1 MMPASMLTAMVFLCL
16 SIVGSTLIWPLNR
29 RIADS
34 GSRPLAYGFWI
45 SATGAAIALIVSI
58 ATGQDLGNP
67 RVWLVGAVMGVA
79 FAFGY
84 CFALQRCVA
93 IGPLGPSAAVNNMGL
108 LWPVVI
114 GAVWLD
120 PHPLGAPSWIGL
132 AAVAA
137 SFVLFGAATGGGGS
151 AKRLSMAWGFWALAT
166 WVASGVSMSAQYV
179 GSLRAPESPV
189 PLVGACLATSAVLL
203 LPFAIQR
210 KALLPTRIELTAG
223 LANGIFQVA
232 GVTFTLLALRSLPVE
247 VVYPFAIG
255 VPLIAT
261 LLLAGSST
269 ATRSRR
275 WAGRRAAWD
284 SWGSCCCRCAEPGRL
299 RASSR

>member
-1 MMPASMLTAMVFLCL
+1 MMPASMIIAMTFLGL
-16 SIVGSTLIWPLNR
+16 SIVGSTLMWPLNR
-29 RIADS
+29 RVADS

-45 SATGAAIALIVSI
+45 SATGAAVALVASL

-67 RVWLVGAVMGVA
+67 RVWLVGAVMGAA

-132 AAVAA
+132 AAVAV
-137 SFVLFGAATGGGGS
+137 SFVLFGAGSGGGDS
-151 AKRLSMAWGFWALAT
+151 AKRLSMEWGFWALAT
-166 WVASGVSMSAQYV
+166 WVASGVSMSAQLV
-179 GSLRAPESPV
+179 GSLAAPGSPV
-189 PLVGACLATSAVLL
+189 PLVGACLATSAALL
-203 LPFAIQR
+203 LPFAIR
-210 KALLPTRIELTAG
+210 RRALRPTRIEFGAG

-232 GVTFTLLALRSLPVE
+232 GVSFMLLALRRLPVE
-247 VVYPFAIG
+247 VVFPFAIG

-261 LLLAGSST
+261 LLLGRFVYRDTVSPAG
-269 ATRSRR
+269 
-275 WAGRRAAWD
+275 WAASGVGLAGLVLL
-284 SWGSCCCRCAEPGRL
+284 SL
-299 RASSR
+299 R